1 MQTHD
6 CLSGRTSRASLHSLH
21 TAKLIAIKKTM
32 NEAVRP
38 LYSLRSPLVFA

>member
-1 MQTHD
+1 MQTHG
-6 CLSGRTSRASLHSLH
+6 CLIGRTSRASLHSLH

-38 LYSLRSPLVFA
+38 LYSLRSPLIFA